1 MPNTAPR
8 LSRSIPFWVLV
19 GGSVVA
25 IGAGTYLLVDKLGT
39 MAATLTDGTA
49 TGVEVYAGQIW
60 AVLGAILIGAGL
72 IGLALALTVGAVRTL
87 VPVAPV
93 EVVEPPAWE
102 DEVVVAEATTVESAV
117 AEPEAPT
124 PVVTDTA
131 AADAAAT
138 DPEAPA
144 SATTP
149 ETPAR

>member
-1 MPNTAPR
+1 MTNYVDWKFAA
-8 LSRSIPFWVLV
+8 S
-19 GGSVVA
+19 A
-25 IGAGTYLLVDKLGT
+25 GA
-39 MAATLTDGTA
+39 
-49 TGVEVYAGQIW
+49 
-60 AVLGAILIGAGL
+60 
-72 IGLALALTVGAVRTL
+72 RL
-87 VPVAPV
+87 VPPGPDVTPDEAV

>member
-1 MPNTAPR
+1 M
-8 LSRSIPFWVLV
+8 IKQVQVL
-19 GGSVVA
+19 
-25 IGAGTYLLVDKLGT
+25 GAGVFAGLLFATAAMAQGAPNGNAANGKKLFETIGCFECH
-39 MAATLTDGTA
+39 G
-49 TGVEVYAGQIW
+49 YAGQG
-60 AVLGAILIGAGL
+60 GAAGPKLI
-72 IGLALALTVGAVRTL
+72 
-87 VPVAPV
+87 
-93 EVVEPPAWE
+93 EPPAWE

>member
-8 LSRSIPFWVLV
+8 LSRSIPLWVLV

-102 DEVVVAEATTVESAV
+102 DEVVVAETTTVESAV